1 MLLNEEECSK
11 IRKIKSQVS
20 AMISERAVLEAQK
33 GKLLPSPYWSDFCGF
48 FRYMMGLSEE
58 YYGDLRLHTYH
69 LDSDNYQ
76 RFYFGDPAIFRK
88 NTSYD
93 KLISRVP
100 AKYRLGAPRI
110 LGEFG
115 YDFDGCTVNGSIVG
129 FQSTVN
135 TLYLQ
140 GVLPKL
146 EGKKGR
152 KFLLEIGVGYGCL
165 AYQIKRILDDA
176 TYVIVDLP
184 ETLLFSASYLSLAL
198 PEKNICLYD
207 SALPL
212 VPEKASSYDFILLPN
227 YLLPQ
232 LARMRFDLA
241 LNTESFQ
248 EMTRAQLTDYLDFIQ
263 ASCDLLYSKN
273 KRAQE
278 WNRQDIDVT
287 SELSERFI
295 LRGSPSP
302 FDAVQM
308 INVMAKSVA
317 YILGLRT
324 KPQKEREEYICVP
337 K

>member
-1 MLLNEEECSK
+1 
-11 IRKIKSQVS
+11 
-20 AMISERAVLEAQK
+20 
-33 GKLLPSPYWSDFCGF
+33 
-48 FRYMMGLSEE
+48 
-58 YYGDLRLHTYH
+58 
-69 LDSDNYQ
+69 
-76 RFYFGDPAIFRK
+76 
-88 NTSYD
+88 
-93 KLISRVP
+93 
-100 AKYRLGAPRI
+100 
-110 LGEFG
+110 
-115 YDFDGCTVNGSIVG
+115 
-129 FQSTVN
+129 
-135 TLYLQ
+135 
-140 GVLPKL
+140 
-146 EGKKGR
+146 
-152 KFLLEIGVGYGCL
+152 
-165 AYQIKRILDDA
+165 
-176 TYVIVDLP
+176 
-184 ETLLFSASYLSLAL
+184 
-198 PEKNICLYD
+198 
-207 SALPL
+207 
-212 VPEKASSYDFILLPN
+212 
-227 YLLPQ
+227 
-232 LARMRFDLA
+232 MRFDLA